1 MSKHQGRDFD
11 DFLKEEGIYTEVND
25 IATKRAIAYQVAYEM
40 KEQNISKTKMAE
52 MMKTSRI
59 VVNRLLN
66 PENNSLTLNTLE
78 AAAEALGKRLVISL
92 V

>member
-1 MSKHQGRDFD
+1 MSKHQGTDFD
-11 DFLKEEGIYTEVND
+11 DFLKEEDIYTEVNEM
-25 IATKRAIAYQVAYEM
+25 ATKRVIAFQIAQEM
-40 KEQNISKTKMAE
+40 KQRNISKTKMAE
-52 MMKTSRI
+52 MMNTSRI

-66 PENNSLTLNTLE
+66 PENNSLTLKTLE

>member
-1 MSKHQGRDFD
+1 MNKHLGSDFD
-11 DFLKEEGIYTEVND
+11 DFLKEENIYTEVNE
-25 IATKRAIAYQVAYEM
+25 IATKRAIAYQVAKEM
-40 KEQNISKTKMAE
+40 KLQNISKIKMAE
-52 MMKTSRI
+52 MMNTSRI

-78 AAAEALGKRLVISL
+78 AAAEALGKRLSISL

>member
-1 MSKHQGRDFD
+1 MNKHHGTDFD
-11 DFLKEEGIYTEVND
+11 DFLKAEGIYTEVTEL
-25 IATKRAIAYQVAYEM
+25 ATKRAIAYQVSQEM
-40 KEQNISKTKMAE
+40 KLQNISKTKMAE
-52 MMKTSRI
+52 MMNTSRI

-78 AAAEALGKRLVISL
+78 TAAEALGKRLSISL